1 MYMLSAVPFFS
12 TSASASRFSTS
23 ARVKVPTWISACN
36 TSMMAAF
43 SSSICAQSITA
54 VCITAVTICATCA
67 FRSWICAAPIF
78 TFPISAWVI
87 LASSAST
94 P

>member
-1 MYMLSAVPFFS
+1 MALSRLAEVTARLVMYMLSAVPFFS

-54 VCITAVTICATCA
+54 V
-67 FRSWICAAPIF
+67 
-78 TFPISAWVI
+78 
-87 LASSAST
+87 
-94 P
+94 